1 MVIHP
6 FPLIESEKAIKV
18 AGGMIEGE
26 DPIKGV
32 IIP

>member
-1 MVIHP
+1 MVTHR
-6 FPLIESEKAIKV
+6 FPLIEAEKAIKV

-26 DPIKGV
+26 DPIKVV